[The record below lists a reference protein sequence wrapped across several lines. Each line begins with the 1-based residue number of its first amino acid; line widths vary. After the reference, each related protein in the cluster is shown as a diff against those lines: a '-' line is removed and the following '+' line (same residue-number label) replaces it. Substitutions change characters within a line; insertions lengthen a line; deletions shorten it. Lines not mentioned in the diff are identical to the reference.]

1 MADRI
6 SRFFKEIL
14 TGFVFVNYSEELME
28 KLKIED
34 IMTGVPVPLS
44 KEDLLIY
51 SSGKAVSA
59 TKVAENM
66 TFIIG
71 ADTEFKYNE
80 AYKEYMKRF
89 FDDHM
94 IEDILKV
101 GVDAIGEED
110 LYKACIH
117 FRAALAFVPN
127 MMEAMYNYARVCRQ
141 IYLDSEEDEEIGF
154 FKAEALEVFE
164 KLTIEYPK
172 FDKPYYFLG
181 YMYLNLGLYTK
192 AKITFEEFIKISE
205 DQREKEE
212 ISLRIRELDGPQ
224 LVEAACNLV
233 ISGRYEEG
241 AVALEPFIGGQFD
254 KWWPLHFYLGSA
266 YEELAESEKAI
277 DSYKKVLRLNAS
289 HIESMEG
296 LVRIYHQCGDI
307 ANVDKYLKK
316 IELVE
321 AAIEED

>member
-14 TGFVFVNYSEELME
+14 AGFVFVNYSEELME
-28 KLKIED
+28 KLKIQD

-71 ADTEFKYNE
+71 ADTDFKYNE
-80 AYKEYMKRF
+80 PYKEYMKRF
-89 FDDHM
+89 FDNHM

-101 GVDAIGEED
+101 GVKAIGEEN

-127 MMEAMYNYARVCRQ
+127 MMEAMFNYARVCRQ
-141 IYLDSEEDEEIGF
+141 IYLDSDQEDEIGF

-164 KLTIEYPK
+164 KLTIEHPK

-192 AKITFEEFIKISE
+192 AKLTFEEFLKLSK
-205 DQREKEE
+205 DPRDVEE
-212 ISLRIRELDGPQ
+212 ITIRIKELDGPQ

-233 ISGRYEEG
+233 ISGRYQEG
-241 AVALEPFIGGQFD
+241 AAALEPFVGGEFD
-254 KWWPLHFYLGSA
+254 KWWPLHFYLGTA
-266 YEELAESEKAI
+266 YEELAEPLKAI
-277 DSYKKVLRLNAS
+277 DSYKRVLKLNAS
-289 HIESMEG
+289 HIETMEG
-296 LVRIYHQCGDI
+296 LVRIYHQNGDI
-307 ANVDKYLKK
+307 DNVDKYLKK

-321 AAIEED
+321 AEIED